1 MLPSMRNSLNRAAL
15 SVCWCVLILGGAA
28 CQASA
33 PPLAEPTPLPAP
45 AERSA
50 EASAAAAPASGV
62 LFDDFTYT
70 DQQSL
75 INHGWIIRT
84 EPGWPGVPDAVWA
97 KNSVS
102 FVEDA
107 DRAGNRLLRM
117 TSSTNGTVTRQ
128 TQFCHARKYL
138 AGTYAARV
146 RFTDR
151 PSSGPAGDQIVQTFY
166 LISPLKAPLDP
177 DYSEI
182 DFEYLPNGGWGSTT
196 SLHLTTWETFSPE
209 PHWQMDASSDTVAGS
224 YDGWH
229 TLVLHVGA
237 GQVKYYVD
245 EVLRATQGGKFYPEV
260 PMSIN
265 FNLWFIRDG
274 LIKSAEIREYVEDV
288 DWVYF
293 EGGQALSP
301 QEAEAKVQGLRQ
313 QAVKFQDTVP
323 DQNPPLV
330 SPCNF

>member
-1 MLPSMRNSLNRAAL
+1 MSAAIK
-15 SVCWCVLILGGAA
+15 SCVLLWCSMLVLAA
-28 CQASA
+28 CQSSA
-33 PPLAEPTPLPAP
+33 QPLAEPTPIPASTEKP
-45 AERSA
+45 AEAIASRS
-50 EASAAAAPASGV
+50 ASGV

-75 INHGWIIRT
+75 IDHGWIIRT
-84 EPGWPGVPDAVWA
+84 EPGWPGVPNAVWA

-102 FVEDA
+102 LVDDA
-107 DRAGNRLLRM
+107 DQSGNRLLRM
-117 TSSTNGTVTRQ
+117 TSATNGTATRQ

-138 AGTYAARV
+138 EGTYAARV

-151 PSSGPAGDQIVQTFY
+151 PNSGPGDVPGPDGDQIVQTFY

-182 DFEYLPNGGWGSTT
+182 DFEYLPNGGWGSDT
-196 SLHLTTWETFSPE
+196 SLHVTTWETFSSEPE
-209 PHWQMDASSDTVAGS
+209 WKMDAASETVAGS

-229 TLVLHVGA
+229 ILVLQVGD

-274 LIKSAEIREYVEDV
+274 LIKSDEIREYVEDV

-293 EGGQALSP
+293 AGGQTLMP
-301 QEAEAKVQGLRQ
+301 QEVDAQVQGLRR

>member
-1 MLPSMRNSLNRAAL
+1 MALQKIGHAAI
-15 SVCWCVLILGGAA
+15 ILGWGMLVSIAAA
-28 CQASA
+28 CQAGGQ
-33 PPLAEPTPLPAP
+33 PTAEPTPIPVPVTPTIA
-45 AERSA
+45 
-50 EASAAAAPASGV
+50 ASAPGV
-62 LFDDFTYT
+62 FFDDFAYT
-70 DQQSL
+70 DRQNM
-75 INHGWIIRT
+75 IANGWIIRT

-102 FVEDA
+102 LVDDA
-107 DRAGNRLLRM
+107 AQRGNRLARM
-117 TSSTNGTVTRQ
+117 TSSTNGSAARQ
-128 TQFCHARKYL
+128 TQFCHQRKYL

-146 RFTDR
+146 RFTDE
-151 PSSGPAGDQIVQTFY
+151 PVSGPGTAPGLDGDQIVQTFY

-182 DFEYLPNGGWGSTT
+182 DFEYLPNGGWGSDT
-196 SLHLTTWETFSPE
+196 SLHLTAWETFSPE
-209 PHWQMDASSDTVAGS
+209 PNWQMDNRSDTAEGS

-229 TLVLHVGA
+229 TLVAQVGN

-245 EVLRATQGGKFYPEV
+245 DVLRASQGGKVYPEV

-274 LIKSAEIREYVEDV
+274 LIAADEIREYVEDV

-293 EGGQALSP
+293 AGGQILAP
-301 QEAEAKVQGLRQ
+301 QDMQARVAELRQ
-313 QAVKFQDTVP
+313 DEVKFKDTVP
-323 DQNPPLV
+323 AQNPPLV

>member
-1 MLPSMRNSLNRAAL
+1 MSASMKTNA
-15 SVCWCVLILGGAA
+15 CWYLLILIVVA
-28 CQASA
+28 CQAGGQ
-33 PPLAEPTPLPAP
+33 PPEEPTPIPAP
-45 AERSA
+45 TEKSD
-50 EASAAAAPASGV
+50 EAIASVPASGT
-62 LFDDFTYT
+62 LFDDFSYV
-70 DQQSL
+70 DQQSM
-75 INHGWIIRT
+75 IDHGWIIRT
-84 EPGWPGVPDAVWA
+84 EPGWPGVPNAVWA

-102 FVEDA
+102 FVDDA
-107 DRAGNRLLRM
+107 DQSGNRLLRM
-117 TSSTNGTVTRQ
+117 TSSTNGAATRQ

-138 AGTYAARV
+138 EGTYAARV

-151 PSSGPAGDQIVQTFY
+151 PVSGPDGDQIVQTFY
-166 LISPLKAPLDP
+166 LISPLKAPMDP

-182 DFEYLPNGGWGSTT
+182 DFEYLPNGGWGSDT
-196 SLHLTTWETFSPE
+196 SLHVTSWETFSPE
-209 PHWQMDASSDTVAGS
+209 PNWQMVNSSDTAEGS
-224 YDGWH
+224 YAGWH
-229 TLVLHVGA
+229 TLLAQVSN

-245 EVLRATQGGKFYPEV
+245 DVLRATQGGKYYPEV

-274 LIKSAEIREYVEDV
+274 LTESDEIREYVEDV

-301 QEAEAKVQGLRQ
+301 QEVEAKVEGLRQ
-313 QAVKFQDTVP
+313 AAVKFQDSVP